1 MIKILGLTL
10 TIGGAI
16 ALVIGVLGAFGNI
29 SIGVSP
35 WALLILGIIFF
46 FAGIG
51 LLKYR
56 KDTDTIEAQK
66 KA

>member
-1 MIKILGLTL
+1 MIKILGLIM

-16 ALVIGVLGAFGNI
+16 ALILGVLSAFGSMNI
-29 SIGVSP
+29 GNAQWPSI
-35 WALLILGIIFF
+35 ILGVVFF

-56 KDTDTIEAQK
+56 KDTDVVDAENN
-66 KA
+66 